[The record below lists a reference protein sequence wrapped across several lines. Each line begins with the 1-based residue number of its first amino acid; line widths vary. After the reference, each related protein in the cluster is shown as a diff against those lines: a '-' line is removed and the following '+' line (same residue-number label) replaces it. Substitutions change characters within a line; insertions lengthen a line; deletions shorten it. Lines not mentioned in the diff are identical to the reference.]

1 MKKRWVAIGMLLLTL
16 CLSACSVRDTTGET
30 TAETTQ
36 ADITQENT
44 TSPVTTEETT
54 SAPDDTSADS
64 TDSEGEKQITEEEAL
79 AAAKAY
85 MGDTDPDTGYKYSFV
100 SEGIMQ
106 DTDTGEE
113 YYKVRVSWY
122 LPEDDRYSVY
132 GHLLVTKDGK
142 SILNFD

>member
-1 MKKRWVAIGMLLLTL
+1 MKKRWVATGMLLLAL

-106 DTDTGEE
+106 ELT
-113 YYKVRVSWY
+113 RV
-122 LPEDDRYSVY
+122 
-132 GHLLVTKDGK
+132 K
-142 SILNFD
+142 SIIKSEFPGICRRMTDILSTDIFW

>member
-1 MKKRWVAIGMLLLTL
+1 MKKRWIVAGMLLLAL
-16 CLSACSVRDTTGET
+16 CLSACSVRGTTGET

-36 ADITQENT
+36 ADTTQENT
-44 TSPVTTEETT
+44 TSPVTTEEDT
-54 SAPDDTSADS
+54 SAQGDTAADS
-64 TDSEGEKQITEEEAL
+64 TDSEGRKQITEEEAL

-100 SEGIMQ
+100 SEGTMQ

>member
-1 MKKRWVAIGMLLLTL
+1 MKKRWIVGLICLLLL
-16 CLSACSVRDTTGET
+16 CMTACSVRDTDEET

-36 ADITQENT
+36 ADTTQEDT
-44 TSPVTTEETT
+44 TSPVTTGETT
-54 SAPDDTSADS
+54 SASDDTSADS
-64 TDSEGEKQITEEEAL
+64 TASEGGTQITEEEAL
-79 AAAKAY
+79 AAAKAH
-85 MGDTDPDTGYKYSFV
+85 MGDTDPDTGYKYSFA

>member
-1 MKKRWVAIGMLLLTL
+1 MKKRWVATGMLLLAL

-44 TSPVTTEETT
+44 TFPVTTEETT

-64 TDSEGEKQITEEEAL
+64 TDSEGEKQITEEEGL

>member
-1 MKKRWVAIGMLLLTL
+1 MKKRWVAIGMLLLAL

>member
-1 MKKRWVAIGMLLLTL
+1 MKKRWVATGMLLLAL
-16 CLSACSVRDTTGET
+16 CLSACSVRGTTGET
-30 TAETTQ
+30 TAET
-36 ADITQENT
+36 ITQENA
-44 TSPVTTEETT
+44 TSPVTTEEIT

-85 MGDTDPDTGYKYSFV
+85 MGDTDSDTGYKYSFV

>member
-85 MGDTDPDTGYKYSFV
+85 MRDTDPDTGYKYSFV

>member
-1 MKKRWVAIGMLLLTL
+1 MKKRWEAIGMLLLTL

>member
-1 MKKRWVAIGMLLLTL
+1 MKKRWVATGMLLLAL

>member
-1 MKKRWVAIGMLLLTL
+1 MKKRWIVGFILLLLL
-16 CLSACSVRDTTGET
+16 CMTACSVRDTAEET

-36 ADITQENT
+36 ADTTQEDT
-44 TSPVTTEETT
+44 TSPVTTEEDT
-54 SAPDDTSADS
+54 SALGDTAADS
-64 TDSEGEKQITEEEAL
+64 TDSEGGKQITEEEAL

-85 MGDTDPDTGYKYSFV
+85 MGDTDPDTGYKYSFA
-100 SEGIMQ
+100 SQGTMQ

-132 GHLLVTKDGK
+132 GYLLVTKDGK

>member
-1 MKKRWVAIGMLLLTL
+1 MKKRWVAIGMLLLAL

-85 MGDTDPDTGYKYSFV
+85 MGDTDPDTGYKYSFA
-100 SEGIMQ
+100 SEEIMQ